1 MRPLLCLLVLLAAG
15 CQHLQPRKDADLNA
29 VGAVAPAAWTATI
42 PKVQGTLSTG
52 WLADLRSTELK
63 RLVEQALASNRDLR
77 VASARVRE
85 ARAQAQAA
93 GADMMPSVDAD
104 FSASRSQRPSGTRFE
119 GVSSRSNRFETGLNI
134 SWELDV
140 WGRVRDGRSAAAAS
154 AEAAAEEEQHAK
166 LSLAASVVR
175 SAVTV
180 HESQRLLELAN
191 EDVEAQKAQLG
202 VLNKQLE
209 RGLNA
214 ERGAL
219 DVSLSQADL
228 ARAESVVHVR
238 KRELDAA
245 RRSLEVLLGD
255 YPAGKVSALSQLPS
269 LSASVP
275 AGLPSELLLRRPD
288 LRAAERRLESSL
300 KEESQARKAFL
311 PAFRLTTGA
320 GYSSEEL
327 SDMLTKDALLWSL
340 AGSVAQSV
348 FQGGRLKANVDAA
361 RARYDQALETY
372 AQSAL
377 DAFAEVETA
386 LAADRYW
393 ADQVAALR
401 KTLTESERAESLA
414 RSSYERGLSDILTL
428 LDSFQRAASAR
439 SALVS
444 AEASRVRNRVDLHLA
459 LGGSF

>member
-1 MRPLLCLLVLLAAG
+1 MRWIICLLTLLAAG
-15 CQHLQPRKDADLNA
+15 CQQSPKRKEQDIRE
-29 VGAVAPAAWTATI
+29 VGSLAPAAWSATL
-42 PKVQGTLSTG
+42 PNVQGALSTS
-52 WLADLRSTELK
+52 WLTDLRSTELK
-63 RLVEQALASNRDLR
+63 RIVEQALASNRDLR
-77 VASARVRE
+77 AAAARVRE
-85 ARAQAQAA
+85 AQAQARAA
-93 GADMMPSVDAD
+93 GASLMPQVDTD
-104 FSASRSQRPSGTRFE
+104 FSSSRSQRPAGTRFE
-119 GVSSRSNRFETGLNI
+119 GVSSRSNRFETGLNV

-140 WGRVRDGRSAAAAS
+140 WGRVRDGRSAAAAD
-154 AEAAAEEEQHAK
+154 AAAAAEDEHHAR
-166 LSLAASVVR
+166 LLLAANVVKAAVSVY
-175 SAVTV
+175 
-180 HESQRLLELAN
+180 ESERLLALASQ
-191 EDVEAQKAQLG
+191 EVEAQKAQLSI
-202 VLNKQLE
+202 LNKQLE

-228 ARAESVVHVR
+228 ARSESTVHAR
-238 KRELDAA
+238 RRELDAA
-245 RRSLEVLLGD
+245 KRSLEVLLGS
-255 YPAGKVSALSQLPS
+255 YPSGKASPLSQLPT
-269 LSASVP
+269 LSTTVP

-288 LRAAERRLESSL
+288 LRAAERRLDSAL
-300 KEESQARKAFL
+300 KEESRARKAFL
-311 PAFRLTTGA
+311 PSFRLTTGA

-327 SDMLTKDALLWSL
+327 TEMLSKDALLWSL
-340 AGSVAQSV
+340 AGSVAQSI

-361 RARYDQALETY
+361 RARYDLALETY

-393 ADQVAALR
+393 ADQVSALR
-401 KTLTESERAESLA
+401 KTLAESERAEALA

-439 SALVS
+439 SALVT